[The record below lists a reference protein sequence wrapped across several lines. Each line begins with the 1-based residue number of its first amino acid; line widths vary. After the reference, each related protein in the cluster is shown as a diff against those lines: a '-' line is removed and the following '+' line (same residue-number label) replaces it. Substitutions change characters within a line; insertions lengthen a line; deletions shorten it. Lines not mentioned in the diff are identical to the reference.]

1 MAASN
6 AGGVGKDCD
15 SQWISGYLIDD
26 CWYDQQLRRLTLQFT
41 GQTATHQWMTCLS
54 QQAWT
59 TTMKRREENLI
70 LCSGKSEAE
79 VTNNRRL
86 RSTYCAIEDNYWRTR
101 SITRPLCDCR
111 ATRQ

>member
-41 GQTATHQWMTCLS
+41 GQTATHQ
-54 QQAWT
+54 
-59 TTMKRREENLI
+59 
-70 LCSGKSEAE
+70 
-79 VTNNRRL
+79 
-86 RSTYCAIEDNYWRTR
+86 
-101 SITRPLCDCR
+101 
-111 ATRQ
+111 